1 VEQARSSERHSQPL
15 VRGPLRMPWLV
26 PASVRLR
33 LKHLMWSLDRT
44 ITSSAQ
50 DYWVEWEVVS
60 AR

>member
-1 VEQARSSERHSQPL
+1 
-15 VRGPLRMPWLV
+15 MPWLV